1 MRPRRACRVASGLLA
16 GLVAANWAAPSLAG
30 QQPSREAII
39 ADALQRAEQ
48 RLVEALPQ
56 LQTPAARADA
66 IGDLAMQ
73 YHAQD
78 QLPAAIAAYRRAVAA
93 HPAAQWHYLLGAA
106 LADSGDLEPAIDAYR
121 QAAALVPND
130 GFAHYRLGTALLL
143 RGDAQAATTAL
154 ERAAA
159 ALPEQAAVL
168 AALGEAAA
176 AAGDLAKA
184 RKLLERAAALAPA
197 AGRIAYRLGVVYR
210 DLGQAAEAERWFKR
224 RNGVGPALADP
235 LLLAVAERSLS
246 PKFFLAA
253 GNRAKARSD
262 WQEALAAFDRAVAL
276 VPADVAASL
285 ARADALHA
293 LGRVAEALAAT
304 EEVLGHADDNADAW
318 LLQAFLL
325 HRSERAAE
333 AIEAAERGIALRAD
347 RAGRTLLAALRMRD
361 KRFAEAIVD
370 YRALAAEFPQAA
382 YFRFW
387 LGMAEFGAGAC
398 AAGREAMAAA
408 LALQAN
414 WGQAHIAFLRATAL
428 CGDTSKLGAA
438 RRRATQLVA
447 AADNVD
453 TRLTAAFLDLRQ
465 GRTATARQAASAALP
480 HPDAAL
486 LLAAADQSALPPAPF
501 APESPWWLPPELA
514 AAPEA
519 AAATTDK
526 AAFPGQ

>member
-1 MRPRRACRVASGLLA
+1 MTPRRACRVATGLLA
-16 GLVAANWAAPSLAG
+16 GLVAANWTAPSLAG

-39 ADALQRAEQ
+39 AGALRHAEQ
-48 RLVEALPQ
+48 RLAEALPQ
-56 LQTPAARADA
+56 LETPAARADA

-78 QLPAAIAAYRRAVAA
+78 QLPAAIAAYRRALAA
-93 HPAAQWHYLLGAA
+93 QPAAKWQYLLGAA
-106 LADSGDLEPAIDAYR
+106 LADSGDLKAAINAYR
-121 QAAALVPND
+121 HAASLAPND

-143 RGDAQAATTAL
+143 RGDGQAATTAL

-176 AAGDLAKA
+176 ATGDLAKA
-184 RKLLERAAALAPA
+184 QELLERAAALAPA
-197 AGRIAYRLGVVYR
+197 AGRIAYRLGVLYR
-210 DLGQAAEAERWFKR
+210 DLGQPAEAERWFKR
-224 RNGVGPALADP
+224 RNGVGPALVDP

-253 GNRAKARSD
+253 GNRAKARGD
-262 WQEALAAFDRAVAL
+262 WPEALAAFSRAAAL
-276 VPADVAASL
+276 APADVAAGL

-304 EEVLGHADDNADAW
+304 EEILANTDDSADAW
-318 LLQAFLL
+318 LLRAFLL
-325 HRSERAAE
+325 HRNERVAE

-361 KRFAEAIVD
+361 KRFGEAAVD
-370 YRALAAEFPQAA
+370 YRALAAEFPRAA

-398 AAGREAMAAA
+398 ASGREAMAEA

-414 WGQAHIAFLRATAL
+414 WGQAHIAFARATAL
-428 CGDTSKLGAA
+428 CGDASELAAA
-438 RRRATQLVA
+438 RQRAAQLVA
-447 AADNVD
+447 VADTVD

-465 GRTATARQAASAALP
+465 GRMAAARQAASAALP
-480 HPDAAL
+480 HPDASL
-486 LLAAADQSALPPAPF
+486 LLAVLDQNALPPAPF
-501 APESPWWLPPELA
+501 APESPWWLAPELA
-514 AAPEA
+514 AAPQA
-519 AAATTDK
+519 AAATTK
-526 AAFPGQ
+526 AAFPDQ

>member
-1 MRPRRACRVASGLLA
+1 MRPRRRHRMAT
-16 GLVAANWAAPSLAG
+16 GLVAGLIAANCVAPSFAA
-30 QQPSREAII
+30 QPPSREAII

-48 RLVEALPQ
+48 RLAEALPQ
-56 LQTPAARADA
+56 LQTPAASAEA
-66 IGDLAMQ
+66 IGELAMQ

-78 QLPAAIAAYRRAVAA
+78 QLPAAIATYHRAAA
-93 HPAAQWHYLLGAA
+93 AQPAAQWQYLLGAA
-106 LADSGDLEPAIDAYR
+106 LADSGDLEAAIDAYR
-121 QAAALVPND
+121 QAAALAPND

-159 ALPEQAAVL
+159 ALPEQPAVL

-253 GNRAKARSD
+253 GNRAKARGD
-262 WQEALAAFDRAVAL
+262 WPEALAAFDRAVAL
-276 VPADVAASL
+276 APADVAAGL

-293 LGRVAEALAAT
+293 LGRVAEALATT
-304 EEVLGHADDNADAW
+304 EEVLARADNADAW

-325 HRSERAAE
+325 HRSERVAA
-333 AIEAAERGIALRAD
+333 AIEAAERGTALRPD

-361 KRFAEAIVD
+361 KRFAEAAVG
-370 YRALAAEFPQAA
+370 YRALAAEFPQAT

-387 LGMAEFGAGAC
+387 LGMAEFGAGGC

-414 WGQAHIAFLRATAL
+414 WGQAHIAFVRATAL
-428 CGDTSKLGAA
+428 CGDASELAAA
-438 RRRATQLVA
+438 RQRAAQLVA
-447 AADNVD
+447 AADNAD
-453 TRLTAAFLDLRQ
+453 ARLTVAFLDLRQ
-465 GRTATARQAASAALP
+465 GRMAAARQAAGAALP

-486 LLAAADQSALPPAPF
+486 LLAALDQNALPPAPF

-514 AAPEA
+514 TAPQA
-519 AAATTDK
+519 AAATAK
-526 AAFPGQ
+526 AAFPDQ